1 MFNFCNKNNKTLVI
15 INEDEFNS
23 QNYINFFL
31 NYNTTVI
38 KIINKNNNRYV
49 LVASNNTTTLIMQYD
64 VFINVLNKNMNRQFI
79 VFDRGS
85 ELVICLVIGMPFN
98 F

>member
-79 VFDRGS
+79 VFDRGL
-85 ELVICLVIGMPFN
+85 ELVICLVLGMPFN